1 MRCLAIDDEPLA
13 LALLADNISKVPFLE
28 LVASC
33 SDPFKA
39 IQIMQTEAIDLIF
52 TDIQMPGLTGLQFI
66 EGLVNRPIVIL
77 ITAYKQYALQSYD
90 LDVVDYLVKPVA
102 LDRFIKSCNKA
113 HELFLLKRSMQSKQ
127 FLHHN
132 YPGDTAAGGNPTQ
145 THEQNQDQQVQKQEP
160 TPSGDPVPDYL
171 FVNVGYSLEKVMLSD
186 IIYVE
191 GLRSYINI
199 HLLSQPQPLL
209 TRATMKSIEAY
220 LPSPDFM
227 RIHKSY
233 IIATRQIL
241 RMKKSELTLT
251 GGTALPIGEIYRPA
265 VNELVKN
272 QLG

>member
-28 LVASC
+28 LVAAC
-33 SDPFKA
+33 NDPFKA
-39 IQIMQTEAIDLIF
+39 IEIMQTAPVDLIF

-90 LDVVDYLVKPVA
+90 LDVVDYLVKPVP
-102 LDRFIKSCNKA
+102 LDRFIKACNKA
-113 HELFLLKRSMQSKQ
+113 HELFQLKKAMQSRSQ
-127 FLHHN
+127 V
-132 YPGDTAAGGNPTQ
+132 AGREKMTDAPQ
-145 THEQNQDQQVQKQEP
+145 
-160 TPSGDPVPDYL
+160 VPDYL
-171 FVNVGYSLEKVMLSD
+171 FVNIGYSLEKVMLSD
-186 IIYVE
+186 IIYIE

-220 LPSPDFM
+220 LPAPDFM

-233 IIATRQIL
+233 IIATRQIQ
-241 RMKKSELTLT
+241 RMKKNDLTLIN
-251 GGTALPIGEIYRPA
+251 GTELPIGEIYRPQ
-265 VNELVKN
+265 VNELIKN

>member
-1 MRCLAIDDEPLA
+1 MRCLAMDDEPLA

-33 SDPFKA
+33 NDPFKA
-39 IQIMQTEAIDLIF
+39 IEIMQTASIDLIF

-102 LDRFIKSCNKA
+102 LDRFIKACNKA
-113 HELFLLKRSMQSKQ
+113 HELFLLKKAMQSRQ
-127 FLHHN
+127 QSDQS
-132 YPGDTAAGGNPTQ
+132 GQTAGA
-145 THEQNQDQQVQKQEP
+145 QQAQP
-160 TPSGDPVPDYL
+160 PSGPSPAGSPVPDYL

-186 IIYVE
+186 IIYIE

-220 LPSPDFM
+220 LPAPDFM

-233 IIATRQIL
+233 IIATRQIQ
-241 RMKKSELTLT
+241 RMKKNDLTLI
-251 GGTALPIGEIYRPA
+251 GGTELPIGEIYRPA
-265 VNELVKN
+265 VNDLIKN